1 MARRHLTAAAV
12 SRIKRPPKHKQ
23 ADHFD
28 KGYPG
33 LALRVSYGGSR
44 SWVYFYR
51 WEGKLRR
58 MTLGSWPDM
67 KLDGARDAWRDARK
81 RLSKGEEPASSSAIT
96 SSDLFRDVLADW
108 LKRDQA
114 SNRSHDE
121 VKRVLD
127 KEALPKW
134 GQRRIAEINRRQVV
148 ELIDTIADR
157 GTVILAR
164 RCHAYLHRL
173 FRWSVGRGII
183 ETSPMA
189 YLPKPGEEVKRK
201 RVLADDELRLAW
213 IAAKKIGWPMGS
225 AIQLLILTGARRDEI
240 GALEWQ
246 EIDESRKEIRLAG
259 ERTKNGEEHIIP
271 LSNAA
276 KKLIDALPRVECSK
290 FVFTTTGETPIS
302 GWSRA
307 KVNIDEIMHA
317 ELKARSDADTVGLK
331 PWRVHDLRRTAA
343 TGMERLGIKQQVVE
357 ALLGHTAGSKAGVT
371 GIYQLHTYED
381 EKLAALEKWA
391 KHVTTLPA
399 FGPVS

>member
-1 MARRHLTAAAV
+1 
-12 SRIKRPPKHKQ
+12 
-23 ADHFD
+23 
-28 KGYPG
+28 
-33 LALRVSYGGSR
+33 
-44 SWVYFYR
+44 
-51 WEGKLRR
+51 
-58 MTLGSWPDM
+58 
-67 KLDGARDAWRDARK
+67 
-81 RLSKGEEPASSSAIT
+81 
-96 SSDLFRDVLADW
+96 
-108 LKRDQA
+108 
-114 SNRSHDE
+114 
-121 VKRVLD
+121 
-127 KEALPKW
+127 
-134 GQRRIAEINRRQVV
+134 
-148 ELIDTIADR
+148 
-157 GTVILAR
+157 
-164 RCHAYLHRL
+164 
-173 FRWSVGRGII
+173 
-183 ETSPMA
+183 MA

-225 AIQLLILTGARRDEI
+225 AIQLPILTGARRDEI

-259 ERTKNGEEHIIP
+259 ERTENGEEHIIP

-317 ELKARSDADTVGLK
+317 ELKARSDADKVGLT